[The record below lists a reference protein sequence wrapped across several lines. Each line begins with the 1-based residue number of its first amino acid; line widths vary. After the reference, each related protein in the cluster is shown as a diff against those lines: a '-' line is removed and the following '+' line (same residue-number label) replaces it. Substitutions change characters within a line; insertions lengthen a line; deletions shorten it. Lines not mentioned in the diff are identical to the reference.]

1 MKDIAGGKDKG
12 TLIKEGGGLLKM
24 GEAAP
29 QLQILLNC
37 AREEHLALVRE
48 SLRIKRLRK
57 LVADETLV
65 PEWGP
70 EKEARLLK
78 ARKRHKAL
86 VRRVNSTE
94 LIPWPPELGGE
105 S

>member
-1 MKDIAGGKDKG
+1 
-12 TLIKEGGGLLKM
+12 M

-37 AREEHLALVRE
+37 AREEHLTLVRE
-48 SLRIKRLRK
+48 SLRIKRLKK

-86 VRRVNSTE
+86 VRRVSAIT
-94 LIPWPPELGGE
+94 LVDWPPIEVGGE